1 VHPPQPE
8 STKLV
13 TSASKVIST
22 KKKNIH
28 SCHPKQNT
36 LPGEILSNPILLIGN
51 NSKKTMLSI

>member
-1 VHPPQPE
+1 
-8 STKLV
+8 V

-22 KKKNIH
+22 KKKKIH